1 MLNSTKP
8 IINPNTTTFPD
19 EKTTLRLK
27 PSNHKETTTF
37 NDFTIDLCQAEDFN
51 TIVKE
56 EAIKEKIEAPS
67 DPVPEQS
74 SQKDHAKKL
83 MDLFLGYTDEP
94 FSSYT
99 PPPTMQS
106 DSFKVNQSPFG
117 MNQDLMNM
125 YSNPYMQN
133 SQNSSLPGSNNN
145 NNMGNPLKA
154 MLDMHNFYSKLQNL
168 MSQTPG
174 DSFGMLQKMLQ
185 KPS

>member
-1 MLNSTKP
+1 
-8 IINPNTTTFPD
+8 
-19 EKTTLRLK
+19 
-27 PSNHKETTTF
+27 
-37 NDFTIDLCQAEDFN
+37 
-51 TIVKE
+51 
-56 EAIKEKIEAPS
+56 
-67 DPVPEQS
+67 
-74 SQKDHAKKL
+74 
-83 MDLFLGYTDEP
+83 
-94 FSSYT
+94 
-99 PPPTMQS
+99 MQS